1 MTVQTPSAPGAPSPS
16 PTRARPSAQPAPGS
30 PSSPGVPVPGAPV
43 LDGTPTPPDDLPA
56 PFDGDGFQSFTGPAS
71 VRYPAP
77 DVARGFML
85 LLIALANAPF
95 WMVLLRTRAEVTGAD
110 AVWTGLRAAFV
121 DHRSYPL
128 FAMLFGFGLAT
139 MARRRIEAGPRST
152 GAVAADADPA
162 VAHASAADTATA
174 RATTSTAAAG
184 ATRSGASAATDI
196 TDTATAHRAAIAGAR
211 RLIRRRGLWMLVFA
225 AVHGALFMGD
235 IIGAYALIAI
245 ILAGPTA
252 GRGRR
257 TQAVIGGLSAAVCL
271 GYMLYIGWF
280 LSVGGVTVSTAG
292 AAGGGGVGGI
302 AEMLHGPLYPAVS
315 LVLWTGGTMVT
326 ILTSL
331 TLPAALLGV
340 RLADT
345 DLLTRPDRHRR
356 ALLVGGAAAL
366 IVGAVGA
373 LPRIL
378 PSLGIGVPAR
388 VTVVA
393 SALDVATGM
402 VGACGWLALLA
413 AWAGSSAG
421 APLRGAR
428 RLLSAVGRRSMTV
441 YVGQSLL
448 FALVFGLLA
457 HCGAP
462 APHQTTAALIG
473 VAVWAVLA
481 GACAWMEHGGRTRG
495 PLEILLRRAVAASAR
510 RR

>member
-1 MTVQTPSAPGAPSPS
+1 M
-16 PTRARPSAQPAPGS
+16 
-30 PSSPGVPVPGAPV
+30 PGAPV
-43 LDGTPTPPDDLPA
+43 LDGTPTPPDDVPA
-56 PFDGDGFQSFTGPAS
+56 PPGDGFQSFTGPAS

-110 AVWTGLRAAFV
+110 AVWMGLRAAFV

-139 MARRRIEAGPRST
+139 MARRRTEAGPRST
-152 GAVAADADPA
+152 AAVAADADPA

-174 RATTSTAAAG
+174 RATTSTTAATAR
-184 ATRSGASAATDI
+184 TGASGISAAR
-196 TDTATAHRAAIAGAR
+196 RAAPAAGAR

-245 ILAGPTA
+245 VLAGPIA

-257 TQAVIGGLSAAVCL
+257 PLTVVGGLSAAVCL

-292 AAGGGGVGGI
+292 AAGGGVVGGI
-302 AEMLHGPLYPAVS
+302 AEMLRGPLYPTVS
-315 LVLWTGGTMVT
+315 LVLWAGGTMVT

-356 ALLVGGAAAL
+356 ALLIGGAAAL
-366 IVGAVGA
+366 AVGAVGA
-373 LPRIL
+373 LPRVL
-378 PSLGIGVPAR
+378 PSLGVGVPAR

-413 AWAGSSAG
+413 AWAGPGTG

-428 RLLSAVGRRSMTV
+428 WLLSAVGRRSMTV

-457 HCGAP
+457 RCGAP

-473 VAVWAVLA
+473 VAVWAALA

>member
-16 PTRARPSAQPAPGS
+16 PTRARPSTQSAPGNS
-30 PSSPGVPVPGAPV
+30 PLPGVPAPGAPV
-43 LDGTPTPPDDLPA
+43 LDGAPSPGAPTPPDDLPA

-95 WMVLLRTRAEVTGAD
+95 WMVLFRTRAEVTGAD
-110 AVWTGLRAAFV
+110 TIWMGLRAALV

-139 MARRRIEAGPRST
+139 MARRRTEAGPRST
-152 GAVAADADPA
+152 AAVAADADPA

-174 RATTSTAAAG
+174 RATTTSTAAATARTG
-184 ATRSGASAATDI
+184 AGGISAAR
-196 TDTATAHRAAIAGAR
+196 RAAPAADAR

-235 IIGAYALIAI
+235 IIGAYALIAVV
-245 ILAGPTA
+245 LAGPIA

-257 TQAVIGGLSAAVCL
+257 TQAVVGVLSTAVCL

-280 LSVGGVTVSTAG
+280 LSVGGVTLGTAG
-292 AAGGGGVGGI
+292 AAGGGVVGGI
-302 AEMLHGPLYPAVS
+302 TEMLRGPLYPAVS
-315 LVLWTGGTMVT
+315 LVLWAGGTMVT

-366 IVGAVGA
+366 AVGAVGA
-373 LPRIL
+373 LPRVL

-413 AWAGSSAG
+413 AWADPGTG
-421 APLRGAR
+421 APLRGAHW
-428 RLLSAVGRRSMTV
+428 LLSAVGRRSMTV

-457 HCGAP
+457 RCGAP
-462 APHQTTAALIG
+462 PPHQTTAALIG

-481 GACAWMEHGGRTRG
+481 GACARMERSGRTRG

>member
-1 MTVQTPSAPGAPSPS
+1 MTVQTPSTPGAPSPS
-16 PTRARPSAQPAPGS
+16 PTRARPSTQSAPGS
-30 PSSPGVPVPGAPV
+30 PSSPEVPVPGAPV
-43 LDGTPTPPDDLPA
+43 LDGAPSPGAPTPPDDLPA
-56 PFDGDGFQSFTGPAS
+56 PPGDGFQSFTGPAS

-110 AVWTGLRAAFV
+110 AVWMGLRAAFV

-152 GAVAADADPA
+152 AAVAADADPA

-174 RATTSTAAAG
+174 RATTSTAAATARTG
-184 ATRSGASAATDI
+184 AGGISAAR
-196 TDTATAHRAAIAGAR
+196 RAAPAAGAR

-235 IIGAYALIAI
+235 IIGAYALIAVV
-245 ILAGPTA
+245 LAGPIA

-257 TQAVIGGLSAAVCL
+257 TQAVVGGLSTAVCL

-292 AAGGGGVGGI
+292 AAGGGVVGGI
-302 AEMLHGPLYPAVS
+302 AEMLRGPLYPAVS
-315 LVLWTGGTMVT
+315 LVLWAGGTMVT

-366 IVGAVGA
+366 AVGAVGA
-373 LPRIL
+373 LPRVL
-378 PSLGIGVPAR
+378 PSLGVGVPAR

-413 AWAGSSAG
+413 AWAGPGAG
-421 APLRGAR
+421 APLRRAR

-457 HCGAP
+457 RCGAP

>member
-1 MTVQTPSAPGAPSPS
+1 M
-16 PTRARPSAQPAPGS
+16 
-30 PSSPGVPVPGAPV
+30 PGAPV
-43 LDGTPTPPDDLPA
+43 LDGTPAPTDDVPA
-56 PFDGDGFQSFTGPAS
+56 PPGDGFQSFTGPAS

-95 WMVLLRTRAEVTGAD
+95 WMILLRTRAEVTGAD

-162 VAHASAADTATA
+162 VAYASAADTATA
-174 RATTSTAAAG
+174 RATTSTAAADASADTATAR

-235 IIGAYALIAI
+235 IIGAYALIAVV
-245 ILAGPTA
+245 LADPIA

-257 TQAVIGGLSAAVCL
+257 PLTVVGGLSAAVCL

-280 LSVGGVTVSTAG
+280 LSVGGVTVGTAG
-292 AAGGGGVGGI
+292 AAGGGVVGGI
-302 AEMLHGPLYPAVS
+302 AEMLRGPLYPAVS
-315 LVLWTGGTMVT
+315 LVLWAGGTMVT

-366 IVGAVGA
+366 VVGAAGV
-373 LPRIL
+373 LPHIL
-378 PSLGIGVPAR
+378 PSLGVGVPAG
-388 VTVVA
+388 VTVVT

-413 AWAGSSAG
+413 AWAGPGAG

-457 HCGAP
+457 RCGAP

>member
-1 MTVQTPSAPGAPSPS
+1 MTVQTPSTPGAPSPS
-16 PTRARPSAQPAPGS
+16 PTRARPSTQSAPGNS
-30 PSSPGVPVPGAPV
+30 PLPGVPAPGAPV
-43 LDGTPTPPDDLPA
+43 PDGAPSPGAPTPPDDLPA

-77 DVARGFML
+77 DIARGFML

-95 WMVLLRTRAEVTGAD
+95 WMVLFRTRAEVTGAD
-110 AVWTGLRAAFV
+110 TIWMGLRAAFV

-139 MARRRIEAGPRST
+139 MARRCTEAGPRS
-152 GAVAADADPA
+152 AAAAADADPA
-162 VAHASAADTATA
+162 VAHASATDTATA
-174 RATTSTAAAG
+174 HATTTSTAAATARTG
-184 ATRSGASAATDI
+184 ATGMNAAR
-196 TDTATAHRAAIAGAR
+196 RAAPVADAR
-211 RLIRRRGLWMLVFA
+211 RLIRGRGLWMLVFA
-225 AVHGALFMGD
+225 TVHGALFMGD
-235 IIGAYALIAI
+235 IIGAYALIAVV
-245 ILAGPTA
+245 LAGPIA

-257 TQAVIGGLSAAVCL
+257 TQAVVGGLSTAVCL

-280 LSVGGVTVSTAG
+280 LSVGGVTVGTAG
-292 AAGGGGVGGI
+292 AAGGGVVGGI
-302 AEMLHGPLYPAVS
+302 TEMLRGPLYPAVS
-315 LVLWTGGTMVT
+315 LVLWAGGTMVT

-331 TLPAALLGV
+331 TLPATLLGV

-366 IVGAVGA
+366 AVGAVGA

-413 AWAGSSAG
+413 AWAGPG
-421 APLRGAR
+421 TGTPLHGAR
-428 RLLSAVGRRSMTV
+428 RLLSAVGRRSMSV
-441 YVGQSLL
+441 YIGQSLL

-462 APHQTTAALIG
+462 PPHQTTAALIG
-473 VAVWAVLA
+473 VAVWAALA

>member
-16 PTRARPSAQPAPGS
+16 PTRARPSTQSAPGS
-30 PSSPGVPVPGAPV
+30 PSSPEVPVPGAPV
-43 LDGTPTPPDDLPA
+43 LDGAPSPSAPTPPDDLPA
-56 PFDGDGFQSFTGPAS
+56 PPGDGFQSFTGPAS

-110 AVWTGLRAAFV
+110 AVWMGLRAAFV

-152 GAVAADADPA
+152 AAVAADADPA

-174 RATTSTAAAG
+174 RATTSTAAATARTG
-184 ATRSGASAATDI
+184 AGGISAAR
-196 TDTATAHRAAIAGAR
+196 RAAPAAGAR

-235 IIGAYALIAI
+235 IIGAYALIAVV
-245 ILAGPTA
+245 LADPIA

-280 LSVGGVTVSTAG
+280 LSVGGVTVGTAG
-292 AAGGGGVGGI
+292 AAGGGVVGGI
-302 AEMLHGPLYPAVS
+302 AEMLRGPLYPAVS
-315 LVLWTGGTMVT
+315 LVLWAGGTMVT

-356 ALLVGGAAAL
+356 ALLVSGAAAL
-366 IVGAVGA
+366 AVGAVGA
-373 LPRIL
+373 LPRVL
-378 PSLGIGVPAR
+378 PSLGVGVPAR

-413 AWAGSSAG
+413 AWAGPGAG

-457 HCGAP
+457 RCGAP

-473 VAVWAVLA
+473 VAVWAALA
-481 GACAWMEHGGRTRG
+481 GACAWMERSGRTRG

>member
-1 MTVQTPSAPGAPSPS
+1 MTVQTPSAPGAPPPS
-16 PTRARPSAQPAPGS
+16 PTRARPSTQSAPGNS
-30 PSSPGVPVPGAPV
+30 PLPGVPVPGAPV
-43 LDGTPTPPDDLPA
+43 LDGAPSPGAPTPPDDLPA
-56 PFDGDGFQSFTGPAS
+56 PPGDGFQSFTGPAS

-110 AVWTGLRAAFV
+110 AVWMGLRAALV

-152 GAVAADADPA
+152 AAVAADADPA
-162 VAHASAADTATA
+162 VAHASSAADTATT
-174 RATTSTAAAG
+174 RATTSTAAATARTG
-184 ATRSGASAATDI
+184 AGGISAAR
-196 TDTATAHRAAIAGAR
+196 RAAPAAGAR

-235 IIGAYALIAI
+235 IIGAYALIAVV
-245 ILAGPTA
+245 LAGPIA

-257 TQAVIGGLSAAVCL
+257 TQAVVGGLSTAVCL

-292 AAGGGGVGGI
+292 AAGGGVVGGI
-302 AEMLHGPLYPAVS
+302 AEMLRGPLYPAVS
-315 LVLWTGGTMVT
+315 LVLWAGGTMVT

-366 IVGAVGA
+366 AVGAVGA
-373 LPRIL
+373 LPRVL
-378 PSLGIGVPAR
+378 PSLGVGVPAR

-413 AWAGSSAG
+413 AWAGPGAG
-421 APLRGAR
+421 APLRRAR

-457 HCGAP
+457 RCGAP

>member
-1 MTVQTPSAPGAPSPS
+1 M
-16 PTRARPSAQPAPGS
+16 
-30 PSSPGVPVPGAPV
+30 PGAPV
-43 LDGTPTPPDDLPA
+43 LDGAPSPGAPTPPDDVPA
-56 PFDGDGFQSFTGPAS
+56 PPGDGFQSFTGPAS

-110 AVWTGLRAAFV
+110 AVWMGLRAAFV

-152 GAVAADADPA
+152 TAVAADADPA

-174 RATTSTAAAG
+174 RATTSTAAATA
-184 ATRSGASAATDI
+184 ATRSGASDI

-235 IIGAYALIAI
+235 IIGAYALIAVV
-245 ILAGPTA
+245 LASPIA

-257 TQAVIGGLSAAVCL
+257 TQAVVGGLSAAVCL

-280 LSVGGVTVSTAG
+280 LSVGGVTVGTAG
-292 AAGGGGVGGI
+292 AAGGGVVGGI
-302 AEMLHGPLYPAVS
+302 AEMLRGPLYPAVS
-315 LVLWTGGTMVT
+315 LVLWAGGTMVT

-345 DLLTRPDRHRR
+345 DLLTRPDHHRR

-366 IVGAVGA
+366 AVGAVGA
-373 LPRIL
+373 LPRVL
-378 PSLGIGVPAR
+378 PSLGIGVTAR

-413 AWAGSSAG
+413 AWAGPGTG

-457 HCGAP
+457 RCGAP
-462 APHQTTAALIG
+462 PPHQTTAALIG

-481 GACAWMEHGGRTRG
+481 GTCARMERSGRTRG

>member
-43 LDGTPTPPDDLPA
+43 LDGTPAPTDDVPA
-56 PFDGDGFQSFTGPAS
+56 PPGDGFQSFTGPAS

-174 RATTSTAAAG
+174 RAT
-184 ATRSGASAATDI
+184 RSGASAATDI
-196 TDTATAHRAAIAGAR
+196 TDTAAAHRDAIAGAR

-245 ILAGPTA
+245 VLAGPIA

-257 TQAVIGGLSAAVCL
+257 PLTVVGGLSAAVCL

-292 AAGGGGVGGI
+292 AAGGGVVGGI
-302 AEMLHGPLYPAVS
+302 AEMLRGPLYPTVS
-315 LVLWTGGTMVT
+315 LVLWAGGTMVT

-345 DLLTRPDRHRR
+345 DQIGR
-356 ALLVGGAAAL
+356 AHV
-366 IVGAVGA
+366 
-373 LPRIL
+373 
-378 PSLGIGVPAR
+378 
-388 VTVVA
+388 
-393 SALDVATGM
+393 
-402 VGACGWLALLA
+402 
-413 AWAGSSAG
+413 
-421 APLRGAR
+421 
-428 RLLSAVGRRSMTV
+428 
-441 YVGQSLL
+441 
-448 FALVFGLLA
+448 
-457 HCGAP
+457 
-462 APHQTTAALIG
+462 
-473 VAVWAVLA
+473 
-481 GACAWMEHGGRTRG
+481 
-495 PLEILLRRAVAASAR
+495 
-510 RR
+510 

>member
-43 LDGTPTPPDDLPA
+43 LDGTPSPGTPTPPDDLPA
-56 PFDGDGFQSFTGPAS
+56 PFDGGSFQSFTDPAS

-174 RATTSTAAAG
+174 RAT
-184 ATRSGASAATDI
+184 RSGASAATDI
-196 TDTATAHRAAIAGAR
+196 TDTAAAHRDAIAGAR

-245 ILAGPTA
+245 VLAGPIA

-257 TQAVIGGLSAAVCL
+257 PLTVVGGLSAAVCL

-302 AEMLHGPLYPAVS
+302 AEMLRGPLYPTVS
-315 LVLWTGGTMVT
+315 LVLWAGGTMVT

-413 AWAGSSAG
+413 AWAGPGTG

-428 RLLSAVGRRSMTV
+428 WLLSAVGRRSMTV

-448 FALVFGLLA
+448 FGLVFGLLA
-457 HCGAP
+457 RCGAS

-473 VAVWAVLA
+473 VAVWAALA
-481 GACAWMEHGGRTRG
+481 GACARMERSGRTRG

>member
-43 LDGTPTPPDDLPA
+43 LDGTPSPGTPTPPDDLPA
-56 PFDGDGFQSFTGPAS
+56 PFNGGSFQSFTDPAS

-110 AVWTGLRAAFV
+110 AVWMGLRAALV

-174 RATTSTAAAG
+174 RAT
-184 ATRSGASAATDI
+184 RSGASAATDI
-196 TDTATAHRAAIAGAR
+196 TDTATAHRAATADAR

-235 IIGAYALIAI
+235 IIGAYALIAVV
-245 ILAGPTA
+245 LAGPIA

-257 TQAVIGGLSAAVCL
+257 TQAVVGGLSTAVCL

-292 AAGGGGVGGI
+292 AAGGGVVGGI
-302 AEMLHGPLYPAVS
+302 AEMLRGPLYPAVS
-315 LVLWTGGTMVT
+315 LVLWAGGTMVT

-366 IVGAVGA
+366 AVGAVGA

-413 AWAGSSAG
+413 AWAGPGAG
-421 APLRGAR
+421 APLHGAR

-441 YVGQSLL
+441 YIGQSLL

-457 HCGAP
+457 RCGAP
-462 APHQTTAALIG
+462 PPHQTTAALIG

-481 GACAWMEHGGRTRG
+481 GACVRMERSGRTRG

>member
-1 MTVQTPSAPGAPSPS
+1 M
-16 PTRARPSAQPAPGS
+16 
-30 PSSPGVPVPGAPV
+30 PGAPV
-43 LDGTPTPPDDLPA
+43 LDGTPTPPDDVPA
-56 PFDGDGFQSFTGPAS
+56 PPGDGFQSFTGPAS

-110 AVWTGLRAAFV
+110 AVWMGLRAALV

-152 GAVAADADPA
+152 AAVAADADPA
-162 VAHASAADTATA
+162 VAHASSAADTATA
-174 RATTSTAAAG
+174 RATTSTAAADASADTATAR

-196 TDTATAHRAAIAGAR
+196 TDTATARRAAPAASAR

-235 IIGAYALIAI
+235 IIGAYALIAVV
-245 ILAGPTA
+245 LAGPIA

-257 TQAVIGGLSAAVCL
+257 TQAVVGGLSTAVCL

-280 LSVGGVTVSTAG
+280 LSVGGVTVGTAG
-292 AAGGGGVGGI
+292 AAGGGVVGGI
-302 AEMLHGPLYPAVS
+302 AEMLRGPLYPAVS
-315 LVLWTGGTMVT
+315 LVLWAGGTMVT

-366 IVGAVGA
+366 VVGAAGV

-378 PSLGIGVPAR
+378 PSLGVGVPAG

-413 AWAGSSAG
+413 AWAGPG
-421 APLRGAR
+421 TGTPLRGAR
-428 RLLSAVGRRSMTV
+428 WLLSAVGRRSMTV

-457 HCGAP
+457 RCGAP

>member
-1 MTVQTPSAPGAPSPS
+1 MTVQTPSTPGAPSPS
-16 PTRARPSAQPAPGS
+16 PTRARPSTQSAPGNS
-30 PSSPGVPVPGAPV
+30 PLPGVPAPGAPV
-43 LDGTPTPPDDLPA
+43 PGGAPSPGAPTPPDDLPV

-77 DVARGFML
+77 DIARGFML

-95 WMVLLRTRAEVTGAD
+95 WMVLFRTRAEVTGAD
-110 AVWTGLRAAFV
+110 TIWMGLRAAFV

-139 MARRRIEAGPRST
+139 MARRRTEAGLRSAA
-152 GAVAADADPA
+152 AVTADADPA
-162 VAHASAADTATA
+162 ASIAASTSATAATA
-174 RATTSTAAAG
+174 RSATAG
-184 ATRSGASAATDI
+184 VTPAATGMN
-196 TDTATAHRAAIAGAR
+196 AARRIAPVADAR
-211 RLIRRRGLWMLVFA
+211 RLIRGRGLWMLVFA

-235 IIGAYALIAI
+235 IIGAYALIAVV
-245 ILAGPTA
+245 LAGPIA

-257 TQAVIGGLSAAVCL
+257 TQAVVGGLSTAVCL

-292 AAGGGGVGGI
+292 AAGGGVVGGI
-302 AEMLHGPLYPAVS
+302 AEMLRGPLYPTVS
-315 LVLWTGGTMVT
+315 LVLWAGGTMVT

-473 VAVWAVLA
+473 VAVWAALA
-481 GACAWMEHGGRTRG
+481 GACARMERSGRTRG

>member
-1 MTVQTPSAPGAPSPS
+1 M
-16 PTRARPSAQPAPGS
+16 
-30 PSSPGVPVPGAPV
+30 PGAPV
-43 LDGTPTPPDDLPA
+43 LDGTPTPPDDVPA
-56 PFDGDGFQSFTGPAS
+56 PPGDGFQSFTGPAS

-110 AVWTGLRAAFV
+110 AVWMGLRAAFV

-139 MARRRIEAGPRST
+139 MARRRTEAGPRST
-152 GAVAADADPA
+152 AAVAADADPA

-174 RATTSTAAAG
+174 RATTSTTAATARTGAG
-184 ATRSGASAATDI
+184 GISAAR
-196 TDTATAHRAAIAGAR
+196 RAAPAAGAR

-235 IIGAYALIAI
+235 IIGAYALIAVV
-245 ILAGPTA
+245 LASPIA

-257 TQAVIGGLSAAVCL
+257 TQAVVGGLSAAVCL

-292 AAGGGGVGGI
+292 AAGGGVVGGI
-302 AEMLHGPLYPAVS
+302 AEMLRGPLYPAVS
-315 LVLWTGGTMVT
+315 LVLWAGGTMVT

-356 ALLVGGAAAL
+356 ALLVGGATAL
-366 IVGAVGA
+366 AVGAVGA
-373 LPRIL
+373 LPRVL
-378 PSLGIGVPAR
+378 PSLGVGVPAR

-413 AWAGSSAG
+413 AWAGPGAG
-421 APLRGAR
+421 APLHGAR
-428 RLLSAVGRRSMTV
+428 RLLSAVGRRSMSV
-441 YVGQSLL
+441 YIGQSLL

-462 APHQTTAALIG
+462 PPRQTTAALIG

-481 GACAWMEHGGRTRG
+481 GACARMERSGRTRG

>member
-30 PSSPGVPVPGAPV
+30 PSSPGIPVPGAPV
-43 LDGTPTPPDDLPA
+43 LDGAPSPGAPTPPDDLPA
-56 PFDGDGFQSFTGPAS
+56 PPGGSFQSFTGPAS

-110 AVWTGLRAAFV
+110 AVWMGLRAALV

-139 MARRRIEAGPRST
+139 MARRRIEASPRST
-152 GAVAADADPA
+152 AAVAADADPA
-162 VAHASAADTATA
+162 VAH
-174 RATTSTAAAG
+174 
-184 ATRSGASAATDI
+184 ASAATDI
-196 TDTATAHRAAIAGAR
+196 TDTATAHRAATADAR

-245 ILAGPTA
+245 VLAGPIA
-252 GRGRR
+252 RRGRR

-292 AAGGGGVGGI
+292 AAGGGVVGGI
-302 AEMLHGPLYPAVS
+302 AEMLRGPLYPAVS
-315 LVLWTGGTMVT
+315 LVLWAGGTMVT
-326 ILTSL
+326 ILTSP

-366 IVGAVGA
+366 AVGAVGA

-413 AWAGSSAG
+413 AWAGPGAG

-457 HCGAP
+457 RCGAP

-473 VAVWAVLA
+473 VAVWAALA

>member
-1 MTVQTPSAPGAPSPS
+1 M
-16 PTRARPSAQPAPGS
+16 
-30 PSSPGVPVPGAPV
+30 PGAPV
-43 LDGTPTPPDDLPA
+43 LDGAPSPGAPTPPDDLPA

-110 AVWTGLRAAFV
+110 AVWMGLRAAFV

-152 GAVAADADPA
+152 AAVAADADPA

-174 RATTSTAAAG
+174 R

-235 IIGAYALIAI
+235 IIGAYALIAVV
-245 ILAGPTA
+245 LAGPIA

-257 TQAVIGGLSAAVCL
+257 TQAVVGGLSAAVCL

-280 LSVGGVTVSTAG
+280 LSVGGVTVGTAG
-292 AAGGGGVGGI
+292 AAGGGVVGGI
-302 AEMLHGPLYPAVS
+302 AEMLRGPLYPAVS
-315 LVLWTGGTMVT
+315 LVLWAGGTMVT

-413 AWAGSSAG
+413 AWAGPGTG

-428 RLLSAVGRRSMTV
+428 WLLSAVGRRSMTV

-457 HCGAP
+457 RCGAP

>member
-1 MTVQTPSAPGAPSPS
+1 M
-16 PTRARPSAQPAPGS
+16 
-30 PSSPGVPVPGAPV
+30 PGAPV
-43 LDGTPTPPDDLPA
+43 LDGAPSPGAPTPPDDLPA

-110 AVWTGLRAAFV
+110 AVWMGLRAALV

-152 GAVAADADPA
+152 AAVAADADPA

-174 RATTSTAAAG
+174 RATTSTAAATARTG
-184 ATRSGASAATDI
+184 AGGISAAR
-196 TDTATAHRAAIAGAR
+196 RAAPAAGAR

-235 IIGAYALIAI
+235 IIGAYALIAVV
-245 ILAGPTA
+245 LAGPIA

-292 AAGGGGVGGI
+292 AAGGGVVGGI
-302 AEMLHGPLYPAVS
+302 AEMLRGPLYPAVS

-366 IVGAVGA
+366 AVGAVGA
-373 LPRIL
+373 LPRVL
-378 PSLGIGVPAR
+378 PSLGVGVPAR

-413 AWAGSSAG
+413 AWAGPGAG

-457 HCGAP
+457 RCGAP

>member
-1 MTVQTPSAPGAPSPS
+1 MTVQTPSTPGAPSPS
-16 PTRARPSAQPAPGS
+16 PTRARPSTQSAPGS
-30 PSSPGVPVPGAPV
+30 PSSPEVPVPGAPV
-43 LDGTPTPPDDLPA
+43 LDGAPSPGAPTPPDDLPA
-56 PFDGDGFQSFTGPAS
+56 PPGDGFQSFTGPAS

-110 AVWTGLRAAFV
+110 AVWMGLRAAFV

-152 GAVAADADPA
+152 AAVAADADPA

-174 RATTSTAAAG
+174 RATTSTAAATARTG
-184 ATRSGASAATDI
+184 AGGISAAR
-196 TDTATAHRAAIAGAR
+196 RAAPAADAR

-235 IIGAYALIAI
+235 IIGAYALIAVV
-245 ILAGPTA
+245 LASPIA
-252 GRGRR
+252 ERGRR
-257 TQAVIGGLSAAVCL
+257 TQAVVGGLSTAVCL

-292 AAGGGGVGGI
+292 AAGGGVVGGI
-302 AEMLHGPLYPAVS
+302 AEMLRGPLYPAVS
-315 LVLWTGGTMVT
+315 LVLWAGGTMVT

-356 ALLVGGAAAL
+356 ALLVSGAAAL
-366 IVGAVGA
+366 AVGAVGA
-373 LPRIL
+373 LPRVL
-378 PSLGIGVPAR
+378 PSLGVGVPAR

-413 AWAGSSAG
+413 AWAGPGAG

-457 HCGAP
+457 RCGAP

-473 VAVWAVLA
+473 VAVWAALA

>member
-1 MTVQTPSAPGAPSPS
+1 MTVQTPSTPGAPSPS
-16 PTRARPSAQPAPGS
+16 PTRARPSTQSAPGNS
-30 PSSPGVPVPGAPV
+30 PLPGVPAPGAPV
-43 LDGTPTPPDDLPA
+43 PDGAPSPGAPTPPDDLPA

-77 DVARGFML
+77 DIARGFML

-95 WMVLLRTRAEVTGAD
+95 WMVLFRTRAEVTGAD
-110 AVWTGLRAAFV
+110 TIWMGLRAAFV

-139 MARRRIEAGPRST
+139 MARRCTEAGPRS
-152 GAVAADADPA
+152 AAAAADADPA
-162 VAHASAADTATA
+162 ASIASSTSATA
-174 RATTSTAAAG
+174 ATTRSATAG
-184 ATRSGASAATDI
+184 VTPAATGMN
-196 TDTATAHRAAIAGAR
+196 AARRIAPVADAR
-211 RLIRRRGLWMLVFA
+211 RLIRGRGLWMLVFA

-235 IIGAYALIAI
+235 IIGAYALIAVV
-245 ILAGPTA
+245 LASPIA

-257 TQAVIGGLSAAVCL
+257 TQAVVGGLSTAVCL

-280 LSVGGVTVSTAG
+280 LSVGGVTVGTAG
-292 AAGGGGVGGI
+292 AAGGGVVGGI
-302 AEMLHGPLYPAVS
+302 TEMLRGPLYPAVS
-315 LVLWTGGTMVT
+315 LVLWAGGTMVT

-331 TLPAALLGV
+331 TLPATLLGV

-366 IVGAVGA
+366 AVGAVGA

-413 AWAGSSAG
+413 AWAGPGAG
-421 APLRGAR
+421 APLHGAR
-428 RLLSAVGRRSMTV
+428 WLLSAVGRRSMSV
-441 YVGQSLL
+441 YIGQSLL

-462 APHQTTAALIG
+462 PPHQTTAALIG

-481 GACAWMEHGGRTRG
+481 GACARMERSGRTRG

>member
-1 MTVQTPSAPGAPSPS
+1 M
-16 PTRARPSAQPAPGS
+16 
-30 PSSPGVPVPGAPV
+30 PGAPV
-43 LDGTPTPPDDLPA
+43 LDGTPSPGTPTPPDDLPA
-56 PFDGDGFQSFTGPAS
+56 PFDGGSFQSFTDPAS

-174 RATTSTAAAG
+174 RAT
-184 ATRSGASAATDI
+184 RSGASAATDI
-196 TDTATAHRAAIAGAR
+196 TDTAAAHRDAIADAR

-235 IIGAYALIAI
+235 IIGAYALIAVV
-245 ILAGPTA
+245 LASPIA
-252 GRGRR
+252 ERGRR
-257 TQAVIGGLSAAVCL
+257 TQAVVGGLSAAVCL

-292 AAGGGGVGGI
+292 AAGGGVVGGI
-302 AEMLHGPLYPAVS
+302 AEMLRGPLYPTVS
-315 LVLWTGGTMVT
+315 LVLWAGGTMVT

-413 AWAGSSAG
+413 AWAGPGTG

-428 RLLSAVGRRSMTV
+428 WLLSAVGRRSMTV

-448 FALVFGLLA
+448 FGLVFGLLA
-457 HCGAP
+457 RCGAS

-473 VAVWAVLA
+473 VAVWAALA
-481 GACAWMEHGGRTRG
+481 GACARMERSGRTRG

>member
-1 MTVQTPSAPGAPSPS
+1 MTVQTPLTPGAPSPS
-16 PTRARPSAQPAPGS
+16 PTRARPSTQSAPGNSPLPGVPAPGA
-30 PSSPGVPVPGAPV
+30 PAPGGAPSPGA
-43 LDGTPTPPDDLPA
+43 PTPPDDLPA

-95 WMVLLRTRAEVTGAD
+95 WMVLFRTRAEVTGAD
-110 AVWTGLRAAFV
+110 TIWMGLRAALV

-139 MARRRIEAGPRST
+139 MARRRTEAGPRST
-152 GAVAADADPA
+152 AAAAADADPA
-162 VAHASAADTATA
+162 ASIAASTSATAATA
-174 RATTSTAAAG
+174 RSATAG
-184 ATRSGASAATDI
+184 VTPAATGMN
-196 TDTATAHRAAIAGAR
+196 AAHRIAPAADAR

-235 IIGAYALIAI
+235 IIGAYALIAVV
-245 ILAGPTA
+245 LAGPIA

-257 TQAVIGGLSAAVCL
+257 TQAVVGVLSAAVCL

-280 LSVGGVTVSTAG
+280 LSVGGVTLGTAG
-292 AAGGGGVGGI
+292 AAGGVVGGI
-302 AEMLHGPLYPAVS
+302 AEMLRGPLYPAVS
-315 LVLWTGGTMVT
+315 LVLWAGGTMVT

-340 RLADT
+340 RLANT
-345 DLLTRPDRHRR
+345 DLLTRPDHHRR

-366 IVGAVGA
+366 AVGAVGA
-373 LPRIL
+373 LPRVL

-413 AWAGSSAG
+413 AWAGPGAG

-457 HCGAP
+457 RCGAP
-462 APHQTTAALIG
+462 PPHQTTAALIG

-481 GACAWMEHGGRTRG
+481 GACARMEHGGRTRG

>member
-1 MTVQTPSAPGAPSPS
+1 MTVQTPSAPGAPPPS

-30 PSSPGVPVPGAPV
+30 PSSPEVPVPGAPV
-43 LDGTPTPPDDLPA
+43 LDGAPSPGAPTPPDDLPA
-56 PFDGDGFQSFTGPAS
+56 PPGGSFQSFTGPAS

-110 AVWTGLRAAFV
+110 AVWMGLRAAFV

-152 GAVAADADPA
+152 AAVAADADPA
-162 VAHASAADTATA
+162 VAHASTAAATA
-174 RATTSTAAAG
+174 RTGAG
-184 ATRSGASAATDI
+184 GISAAR
-196 TDTATAHRAAIAGAR
+196 RAAPAAGAR

-235 IIGAYALIAI
+235 IIGAYALIAVV
-245 ILAGPTA
+245 LAGPIA

-280 LSVGGVTVSTAG
+280 LSVGGVTVGTAG
-292 AAGGGGVGGI
+292 AAGGGVVGGI
-302 AEMLHGPLYPAVS
+302 AEMLRGPLYPAVS
-315 LVLWTGGTMVT
+315 LVLWAGGTMVT

-356 ALLVGGAAAL
+356 ALLVGGATAL
-366 IVGAVGA
+366 AVGAVGA
-373 LPRIL
+373 LPRVL
-378 PSLGIGVPAR
+378 PSLGVGVPAR

-413 AWAGSSAG
+413 AWAGPG
-421 APLRGAR
+421 TGTPLHGAR
-428 RLLSAVGRRSMTV
+428 RLLSAVGRRSMSV
-441 YVGQSLL
+441 YIGQSLL

-457 HCGAP
+457 RCGAS

-481 GACAWMEHGGRTRG
+481 GACAWMERSGRTRG

>member
-1 MTVQTPSAPGAPSPS
+1 M
-16 PTRARPSAQPAPGS
+16 
-30 PSSPGVPVPGAPV
+30 PGAPV
-43 LDGTPTPPDDLPA
+43 LDGTPSPGTPTPPDDVPA
-56 PFDGDGFQSFTGPAS
+56 PPGDGFQSFTGPAS

-95 WMVLLRTRAEVTGAD
+95 WMILLRTRAEVTGAD
-110 AVWTGLRAAFV
+110 AVWMGLRAALV

-162 VAHASAADTATA
+162 VANASAADTATA
-174 RATTSTAAAG
+174 RAT
-184 ATRSGASAATDI
+184 RSGVSAATDI
-196 TDTATAHRAAIAGAR
+196 TDTATAHRAATADAR

-235 IIGAYALIAI
+235 IIGAYALIAVV
-245 ILAGPTA
+245 LAGPIA

-257 TQAVIGGLSAAVCL
+257 PLAVVGGLFAAVCL

-292 AAGGGGVGGI
+292 AAGGGVVGGI
-302 AEMLHGPLYPAVS
+302 TEMLRGPLYPAVS
-315 LVLWTGGTMVT
+315 LVLWAGGTMVT

-378 PSLGIGVPAR
+378 PSLGIRVPAR

-413 AWAGSSAG
+413 AWAGPGTG

-428 RLLSAVGRRSMTV
+428 WLLSAVGRRSMTV
-441 YVGQSLL
+441 YVGQTVL
-448 FALVFGLLA
+448 FVLVFGLLA
-457 HCGAP
+457 RCGAS

-473 VAVWAVLA
+473 VAVWAALA
-481 GACAWMEHGGRTRG
+481 GACAWMEHGGQTRG

>member
-1 MTVQTPSAPGAPSPS
+1 MTVQTPSTPGAPSPS
-16 PTRARPSAQPAPGS
+16 PTRARPSTQSAPGNSPLPGVPAPGA
-30 PSSPGVPVPGAPV
+30 PAPGGAPSPGA
-43 LDGTPTPPDDLPA
+43 PTPPDDLPA

-77 DVARGFML
+77 DIARGFML

-174 RATTSTAAAG
+174 RAT
-184 ATRSGASAATDI
+184 RSGASAATDI

-235 IIGAYALIAI
+235 IIGAYALIAVV
-245 ILAGPTA
+245 LADPIA

-257 TQAVIGGLSAAVCL
+257 PLTVVGGLSAAVCL

-280 LSVGGVTVSTAG
+280 LSVGGVTVGTAG
-292 AAGGGGVGGI
+292 AAGGGVVGGI
-302 AEMLHGPLYPAVS
+302 AEMLRGPLYPAVS
-315 LVLWTGGTMVT
+315 LVLWAGGTMVT

-366 IVGAVGA
+366 AVGAVGA

-413 AWAGSSAG
+413 AWAGPGAG
-421 APLRGAR
+421 APLHGAR
-428 RLLSAVGRRSMTV
+428 RLLSAVGRRSMSV
-441 YVGQSLL
+441 YIGQSLL

-462 APHQTTAALIG
+462 PPRQTTAALIG

-481 GACAWMEHGGRTRG
+481 GACARMERSGRTRG
-495 PLEILLRRAVAASAR
+495 PLEILLRHAVAASAR

>member
-1 MTVQTPSAPGAPSPS
+1 M
-16 PTRARPSAQPAPGS
+16 
-30 PSSPGVPVPGAPV
+30 PGAPV
-43 LDGTPTPPDDLPA
+43 LDGAPSPGAPTPPDDLPA
-56 PFDGDGFQSFTGPAS
+56 PPGGSFQSFTGPAS

-110 AVWTGLRAAFV
+110 AVWMGLRAALV

-152 GAVAADADPA
+152 AAVAADADPA
-162 VAHASAADTATA
+162 VAHASSDADPAVA
-174 RATTSTAAAG
+174 HASTAAATARTG
-184 ATRSGASAATDI
+184 ADGISAAR
-196 TDTATAHRAAIAGAR
+196 RAAPAAGAR

-235 IIGAYALIAI
+235 IIGAYALIAVV
-245 ILAGPTA
+245 LAGPIA

-257 TQAVIGGLSAAVCL
+257 PLTVVGGLSTAVCL

-292 AAGGGGVGGI
+292 AAGGGVVGGI
-302 AEMLHGPLYPAVS
+302 AEMLRGPLYPAVS
-315 LVLWTGGTMVT
+315 LVLWAGGTMVT

-366 IVGAVGA
+366 AVGTVGA
-373 LPRIL
+373 LPRVL
-378 PSLGIGVPAR
+378 PSLGVGVPAR

-413 AWAGSSAG
+413 AWAGPGAG

-457 HCGAP
+457 RCGAP

-473 VAVWAVLA
+473 VAVWAALA
-481 GACAWMEHGGRTRG
+481 GACAWMERSGRTRG

>member
-1 MTVQTPSAPGAPSPS
+1 MTVQTPSAPGAPPPS

-30 PSSPGVPVPGAPV
+30 PSSPEVPVPGAPV
-43 LDGTPTPPDDLPA
+43 LDGAPSPGAPTPPDDLPA
-56 PFDGDGFQSFTGPAS
+56 PPGGSFQSFTGPAS

-110 AVWTGLRAAFV
+110 AVWMGLRAAFV

-152 GAVAADADPA
+152 AAVAADADPA
-162 VAHASAADTATA
+162 VAHASTAAATA
-174 RATTSTAAAG
+174 RTGAG
-184 ATRSGASAATDI
+184 GISAAR
-196 TDTATAHRAAIAGAR
+196 RAAPAAGAR

-235 IIGAYALIAI
+235 IIGAYALIAVV
-245 ILAGPTA
+245 LAGPIA

-280 LSVGGVTVSTAG
+280 LSVGGVTVGTAG
-292 AAGGGGVGGI
+292 AAGGGVVGGI
-302 AEMLHGPLYPAVS
+302 AEMLRGPLYPAVS
-315 LVLWTGGTMVT
+315 LVLWAGGTMVT

-356 ALLVGGAAAL
+356 ALLVSGAAAL
-366 IVGAVGA
+366 AVGAVGA
-373 LPRIL
+373 LPRVL
-378 PSLGIGVPAR
+378 PSLGVGVPAR

-413 AWAGSSAG
+413 AWAGPGAG

-457 HCGAP
+457 RCGAP

-473 VAVWAVLA
+473 VAVWAALA

>member
-1 MTVQTPSAPGAPSPS
+1 MTVQTPSTPGAPSPS
-16 PTRARPSAQPAPGS
+16 PTRARPSTQSAPGS
-30 PSSPGVPVPGAPV
+30 PSSPEVPVPGAPV
-43 LDGTPTPPDDLPA
+43 LDGAPSPGAPTPPDDLPA
-56 PFDGDGFQSFTGPAS
+56 PPGDGFQSFTGPAS

-110 AVWTGLRAAFV
+110 AVWMGLRAAFV

-152 GAVAADADPA
+152 AAVAADADPA

-174 RATTSTAAAG
+174 RATTSTAAATARTG
-184 ATRSGASAATDI
+184 AGGISAAR
-196 TDTATAHRAAIAGAR
+196 RAAPAAGAR

-235 IIGAYALIAI
+235 IIGAYALIAVV
-245 ILAGPTA
+245 LASPIA
-252 GRGRR
+252 ERGRR
-257 TQAVIGGLSAAVCL
+257 TQAVVGGLSTAVCL

-280 LSVGGVTVSTAG
+280 LSVGGVTVGTAG
-292 AAGGGGVGGI
+292 AAGGGVVGGI
-302 AEMLHGPLYPAVS
+302 TEMLRGPLYPAVS
-315 LVLWTGGTMVT
+315 LVLWAGGTMVT

-356 ALLVGGAAAL
+356 ALLVSGAAAL
-366 IVGAVGA
+366 AVGAVGA
-373 LPRIL
+373 LPRVL
-378 PSLGIGVPAR
+378 PSLGVGVPAR

-413 AWAGSSAG
+413 AWAGPGAG

-457 HCGAP
+457 RCGAP

-473 VAVWAVLA
+473 VAVWAALA